1 MASDVLGRTNRVFPK
16 LWLSLG
22 VPEIASDIEPL
33 IAAALES
40 RAPIDVSTQPSLWGQ
55 HLRGQDPVLLVNGT
69 AEYEHAADE
78 SHAADL
84 VSAHIIQTLSS
95 LGRETID
102 FYCLPVRRVV
112 EEYQFNGV
120 LQSLELARQEG
131 HIRHL
136 AVVSEGPGLATLGMW
151 QFHDAFELL
160 VVTRNHYDHAA
171 YDTLM
176 PVARER
182 RVGVLTKK
190 PLDWGF
196 GLPFTSLPAPWQLK
210 NLTQGMYGYSLAQAA
225 IRDLIEDNPVLLGV
239 RSAAEVSVAM
249 RATEISRP
257 QGLDSFLAP
266 YREAFES
273 ESTWQSF
280 LISSD
285 PAERR
290 SAQLRER
297 AGR

>member
-1 MASDVLGRTNRVFPK
+1 M
-16 LWLSLG
+16 
-22 VPEIASDIEPL
+22 
-33 IAAALES
+33 
-40 RAPIDVSTQPSLWGQ
+40 
-55 HLRGQDPVLLVNGT
+55 LLVNGT
-69 AEYEHAADE
+69 LEYEHAADE

-102 FYCLPVRRVV
+102 FYCLPIRRVV

-136 AVVSEGPGLATLGMW
+136 AVLSEGPGLATLGMW

-160 VVTRNHYDHAA
+160 IVTRNHYDHSA
-171 YDTLM
+171 YDSLM

-182 RVGVLTKK
+182 RVGVVTKN

-196 GLPFTSLPAPWQLK
+196 GLPFTSLPAPWQLT

-225 IRDLIEDNPVLLGV
+225 MRDLMEDNPVLVGV
-239 RSAAEVSVAM
+239 RTAEDVAIAM
-249 RATEISRP
+249 RAAEISRP

-266 YREAFES
+266 YREAFEA
-273 ESTWQSF
+273 ESTWQGFS
-280 LISSD
+280 LSSD
-285 PAERR
+285 PTERR

-297 AGR
+297 SLP